1 MRPRLLAWDARD
13 ERGSGTVLVL
23 ALVAVVVVLALGV
36 TALVGAVATRAAA
49 QSAADLSA
57 LAAAA
62 AVQRGEPDPCTRAR
76 QVVERNGSRLVGCSC
91 AADLSCTVETARS
104 TRTGQVARA
113 AARAGPHSLAV
124 PG

>member
-1 MRPRLLAWDARD
+1 MSRAGAVRDAD
-13 ERGSGTVLVL
+13 GERGSGTVVVL

-62 AVQRGEPDPCTRAR
+62 AAQRGVPDPCARAV
-76 QVVERNGSRLVGCSC
+76 QVVRRNGAELVRCSC
-91 AADLSCTVETARS
+91 AADLSCTVETATS
-104 TRTGQVARA
+104 TRAGRVASA
-113 AARAGPHSLAV
+113 AARAGPLSLS
-124 PG
+124 G